1 MVSVV
6 NPLTLKL
13 CEVTR
18 FVPVSLRFNWPL
30 FVPYRITPV
39 VDRSV
44 LKEIMALA
52 IPMSSTFT
60 LEASE
65 IRFTT
70 MEVDPVFQEKSV
82 AIAVM
87 VLAPFVKL
95 VITLVHVPKSRV
107 APDPFTKTLATPPES
122 ETVPVKVTEP
132 VIIAPL
138 A

>member
-30 FVPYRITPV
+30 LVPYRITPV

-82 AIAVM
+82 AIAVI

-95 VITLVHVPKSRV
+95 GITLVHVPKSRV